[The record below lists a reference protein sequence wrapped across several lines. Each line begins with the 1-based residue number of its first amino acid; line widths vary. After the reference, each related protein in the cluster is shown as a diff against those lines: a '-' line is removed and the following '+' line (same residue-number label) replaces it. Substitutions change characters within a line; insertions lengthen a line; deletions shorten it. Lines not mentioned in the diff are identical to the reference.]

1 MKKLIT
7 FLLLALSTLVYG
19 QDKDVRPI
27 DVVENISVYF
37 VDTAYYKSLTLDS
50 LHVENVTEFVY
61 VSNAVADTLV
71 VPVIEFVERATVDT
85 LHIHV
90 PECKVE
96 YVEVYVTEELLMQD
110 TIVEIEFKDV
120 LISSNSGVQKVL
132 DKSFGNNKIFDL
144 QGNQI
149 RRPMGVYIENGK
161 IKYIKN

>member
-7 FLLLALSTLVYG
+7 FLLLALTSLVYG
-19 QDKDVRPI
+19 QDKNVRPI

-50 LHVENVTEFVY
+50 LHIQNVTEFVY

-71 VPVIEFVERATVDT
+71 VPVIEFVERVTVDT
-85 LHIHV
+85 LYIHV
-90 PECKVE
+90 PKCKVE

-110 TIVEIEFKDV
+110 TIVEIEFKDA

-132 DKSFGNNKIFDL
+132 NKSFGNNILYDL
-144 QGNQI
+144 QGNEI

-161 IKYIKN
+161 IKYIKI

>member
-7 FLLLALSTLVYG
+7 FLLLALTVLVYG
-19 QDKDVRPI
+19 QDKNVRAI

-71 VPVIEFVERATVDT
+71 VPVIEFVERVTVDA

-90 PECKVE
+90 PECRVE

-110 TIVEIEFKDV
+110 TIVEIEFKDA
-120 LISSNSGVQKVL
+120 LISSNSGVQEIL
-132 DKSFGNNKIFDL
+132 NKSFGNNILYDL

-161 IKYIKN
+161 IKYIKI

>member
-7 FLLLALSTLVYG
+7 FLLLALTTLVYG

-50 LHVENVTEFVY
+50 LHVKNVTEFVY

-71 VPVIEFVERATVDT
+71 VPVIEFVERVTVDT

-90 PECKVE
+90 PECRVE

-110 TIVEIEFKDV
+110 TIVEIEFKDA
-120 LISSNSGVQKVL
+120 LISSNSGVQEIL
-132 DKSFGNNKIFDL
+132 DKSFGNNILYDL

-161 IKYIKN
+161 IKYIKI